1 MTSDARVLLDVS
13 DIRAGFGTNTVLHGV
28 SFQVH
33 EGEIA
38 AILGLNGAGKSVTMK
53 VVGGILPAWS
63 GSVDLDGKDLLSLTA
78 EERVMAGMAHVP
90 QGRQVFPDLTVEE
103 NLRLGAYTLR
113 RRDKS
118 RYSHALD
125 GVLER
130 FPRLAE
136 RRGQAAGT
144 MSGGEQAM
152 LAVGR
157 ALMSEPKLILVDEA
171 SAGLAPTMVEQV
183 FEVLKRVNDSG
194 VTILLVEQNVTFS
207 LKIADRANIMQT
219 GQIVYAGDVPS
230 LDKDKVADYLGVGR
244 LLGTHVDKAAKARS
258 DDGKGSAAEGSRKK
272 KAKKRSAKLKKKK
285 GKSKKST
292 KAKKGKGKRRKTG
305 GER

>member
-1 MTSDARVLLDVS
+1 MTTSPTLMKIS

-28 SFQVH
+28 SFEVRL
-33 EGEIA
+33 GEIA

-53 VVGGILPAWS
+53 VIGGILPAWS
-63 GSVDLDGKDLLSLTA
+63 GSIMLDGKNLLSLSP

-90 QGRQVFPDLTVEE
+90 QGRQVFPDLTVEQ

-118 RYSHALD
+118 RYQGALD

-152 LAVGR
+152 LAIGR

-171 SAGLAPTMVEQV
+171 SAGLAPVMVEQV
-183 FEVLKRVNDSG
+183 FEVLKQVNDSG
-194 VTILLVEQNVTFS
+194 VTILMVEQNVTFT
-207 LKIADRANIMQT
+207 LKVADRAHIMQT
-219 GQIVYAGDVPS
+219 GQIVYAGDVLS
-230 LDKDKVADYLGVGR
+230 LDRSKVADYLGVGR
-244 LLGTHVDKAAKARS
+244 LLGTHVDRAAEARS
-258 DDGKGSAAEGSRKK
+258 GNGSVARSKKGKATSRRAK
-272 KAKKRSAKLKKKK
+272 KAKPKPKGAKTKKK
-285 GKSKKST
+285 S
-292 KAKKGKGKRRKTG
+292 G
-305 GER
+305 GMS